1 MIRRLILLQEN
12 AEMDEKPN
20 PCEVCSTAGGC
31 ASRHTD
37 EKAVEEA
44 SGAPFL
50 LIAAIAIIL
59 FSLAFKWL
67 F

>member
-1 MIRRLILLQEN
+1 
-12 AEMDEKPN
+12 MDDKPN
-20 PCEVCSTAGGC
+20 PCDACSTSSGC

-44 SGAPFL
+44 SAAPYL
-50 LIAAIAIIL
+50 LIAAIAIII